1 MVKNLPAMWK
11 TWVQSLGWEDPLE
24 KGMAT
29 HLSILAWTIPRTEEA
44 DRYSPW
50 SHTEEFLCLLFLKKK
65 KKKEKK
71 GNDENS

>member
-1 MVKNLPAMWK
+1 
-11 TWVQSLGWEDPLE
+11 
-24 KGMAT
+24 MAT
-29 HLSILAWTIPRTEEA
+29 HSSILAWTIPRTEEA

-65 KKKEKK
+65 KKK